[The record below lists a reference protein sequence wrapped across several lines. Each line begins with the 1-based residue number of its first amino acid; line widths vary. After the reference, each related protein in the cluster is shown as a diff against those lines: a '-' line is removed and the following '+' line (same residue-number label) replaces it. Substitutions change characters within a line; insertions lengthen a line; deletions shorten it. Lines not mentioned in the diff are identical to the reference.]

1 MKKLISVILICALLL
16 TLAACASSSGDDK
29 FYRESDPIQVVDAGG
44 RKVSS
49 GAPIM
54 TVATSWGGGVD
65 AYIHALGVSDRL
77 VATNSKH
84 NLDRKFFNPD
94 EMNKVGRWALDK
106 EALANISPELFL
118 HGAYATEQ
126 ISGANKVN
134 VRAYGMGF
142 NSFED
147 IEKNLK
153 DLGALF

>member
-94 EMNKVGRWALDK
+94 EMNKVGRWALDRG
-106 EALANISPELFL
+106 ACQHLTGAVPPWCICNRANFGRKQSECSSVWNGIQF
-118 HGAYATEQ
+118 
-126 ISGANKVN
+126 
-134 VRAYGMGF
+134 F
-142 NSFED
+142 
-147 IEKNLK
+147 
-153 DLGALF
+153 